1 MESWN
6 DGPEGRGLVL
16 SDEMVSSSS
25 DALARRRKLYPNWDL
40 KIPCNHENSTPLTVG
55 VAFGNHGFKEL
66 KGEMGSGRVVSHLFN
81 PKMLIGEEASSGL
94 RALSSVGEDKTRD
107 SSLIDLKLGR
117 LVDYSDTKSGKSIKK
132 LKVSSAAVSSSVT
145 PVKRSRLA
153 NSNGQAPLCQV
164 HGCNMDL
171 SSSKDYHKKHKVC
184 EIHCKTTRVTVNGIE
199 QRFCQQCSRFHLL
212 AEFDDVKRSCRKRLA
227 GHNERRRK
235 PQLEN
240 HSARIGSKFI
250 GTSLP
255 AGRSFIFPDIFP
267 SGIVP
272 ELNYEKGNWCRHL
285 KIENEANTQPLIP
298 VVNGHSVQKPCHS
311 AYDTNT
317 VVSGVSYEN
326 VHHYVQ
332 NVRDLHSIFQD
343 ASSGTKEFSSFSIS
357 PTVEGLG
364 KVLDSS
370 CALSLLSTQSQN
382 SPRNLSAIPIA
393 WPLTVQ
399 GGSTHYSVGQFTDK
413 LMAVSSQPSAIIAS
427 NRFSSPGMEH
437 DHMEAELVSDASNTF
452 DAQVDSNFRTSGF
465 VNSNDSFLFRE
476 HGNTVDLLQ
485 LSRQL
490 DNAELQRHSVQ
501 VKQESGNFCFLHM
514 T

>member
-1 MESWN
+1 M
-6 DGPEGRGLVL
+6 
-16 SDEMVSSSS
+16 
-25 DALARRRKLYPNWDL
+25 
-40 KIPCNHENSTPLTVG
+40 
-55 VAFGNHGFKEL
+55 
-66 KGEMGSGRVVSHLFN
+66 
-81 PKMLIGEEASSGL
+81 
-94 RALSSVGEDKTRD
+94 
-107 SSLIDLKLGR
+107 
-117 LVDYSDTKSGKSIKK
+117 
-132 LKVSSAAVSSSVT
+132 
-145 PVKRSRLA
+145 
-153 NSNGQAPLCQV
+153 
-164 HGCNMDL
+164 
-171 SSSKDYHKKHKVC
+171 
-184 EIHCKTTRVTVNGIE
+184 
-199 QRFCQQCSRFHLL
+199 
-212 AEFDDVKRSCRKRLA
+212 
-227 GHNERRRK
+227 
-235 PQLEN
+235 
-240 HSARIGSKFI
+240 
-250 GTSLP
+250 
-255 AGRSFIFPDIFP
+255 
-267 SGIVP
+267 
-272 ELNYEKGNWCRHL
+272 
-285 KIENEANTQPLIP
+285 
-298 VVNGHSVQKPCHS
+298 QKPCHS

-399 GGSTHYSVGQFTDK
+399 GGSTHYNVGQFTDK